1 MKIKHILVADDED
14 AVVHLIRTALESRGE
29 FCVDAVPT
37 ADGALRRLA
46 AAVPDALLL
55 DTTLPDLPAQEV
67 CRAIRA
73 RERTRALP
81 CIMLGDAVRGLT
93 VVDGLEVGADD
104 CVMKPL
110 DPRELEA
117 RLRAVLRRREPARPE
132 PVSPAFQG
140 QRIMADFADVS
151 VVVDG
156 SRVALTRRELLLLRA
171 LVEQCN
177 HTLSRETLLATVWG
191 TQAWDCR
198 VVDSAMW
205 KLRKKLKDAGRQIET
220 VVGFGYRFNEPRA

>member
-1 MKIKHILVADDED
+1 
-14 AVVHLIRTALESRGE
+14 
-29 FCVDAVPT
+29 
-37 ADGALRRLA
+37 
-46 AAVPDALLL
+46 
-55 DTTLPDLPAQEV
+55 
-67 CRAIRA
+67 
-73 RERTRALP
+73 
-81 CIMLGDAVRGLT
+81 VRGLN
-93 VVDGLEVGADD
+93 VIDGLEVGADD

-117 RLRAVLRRREPARPE
+117 RLRAVLRRREPAPSE
-132 PVSPAFQG
+132 PAPPAFEG
-140 QRIMADFADVS
+140 RRILADFADVT

-156 SRVALTRRELLLLRA
+156 ARVSLTRRELLLLRA

-191 TQAWDCR
+191 SQAWDCR

-220 VVGFGYRFNEPRA
+220 VVGFGYRFNEPQA